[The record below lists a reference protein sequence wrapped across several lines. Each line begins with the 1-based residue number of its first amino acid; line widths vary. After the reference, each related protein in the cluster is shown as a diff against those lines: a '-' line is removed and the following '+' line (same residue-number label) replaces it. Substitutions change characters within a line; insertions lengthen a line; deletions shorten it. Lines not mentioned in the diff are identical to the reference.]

1 MENMKVA
8 AVQMNSLVGAVA
20 QNLQSL
26 AGWVAKAAAEEVDL
40 ICFPEMSISGY
51 AMPQSTAS
59 SESLVDEA
67 VAQVLEMS
75 AEYAVTIAAGISE
88 RAEGQHYLTHFIA
101 EEGRLVGSYR
111 KTHLG
116 EREKVCYTAGDS
128 IEVINCRKARIGIQL
143 CWESHFP
150 EISSIL
156 ALKGADVIL
165 MPHAS
170 GLPAARTK
178 EVWDKCLRARAYD
191 NSVYVVA
198 CNQLDDNGLGTVFGG
213 GCVIIDPRGNVLAE
227 DYAGKASIL
236 TAELTSDQLDKLRQ
250 KECQSMKDLY
260 YLNRRRPELYGVL
273 TKREIVD

>member
-88 RAEGQHYLTHFIA
+88 RL
-101 EEGRLVGSYR
+101 RGSI
-111 KTHLG
+111 TLH
-116 EREKVCYTAGDS
+116 
-128 IEVINCRKARIGIQL
+128 
-143 CWESHFP
+143 
-150 EISSIL
+150 IL
-156 ALKGADVIL
+156 LQK
-165 MPHAS
+165 
-170 GLPAARTK
+170 
-178 EVWDKCLRARAYD
+178 
-191 NSVYVVA
+191 
-198 CNQLDDNGLGTVFGG
+198 
-213 GCVIIDPRGNVLAE
+213 RGV
-227 DYAGKASIL
+227 
-236 TAELTSDQLDKLRQ
+236 
-250 KECQSMKDLY
+250 
-260 YLNRRRPELYGVL
+260 
-273 TKREIVD
+273 